1 MHLCNK
7 TFYSIFILFSLN
19 LPAYYEINI
28 NYESGFEY
36 ESQKKLLIDLQKES
50 SKRSIENLI
59 KNQDWIKAYSLV
71 FKPMS
76 KKIFISIKNREP
88 LFILNKEHFY
98 DRNLQKFT
106 FDKTQKK
113 IILVNGD
120 INDIE
125 DILSIIDLVQ
135 LNNLIEFK
143 IDRIDYS
150 FVNGWDV
157 KTDKALIRFG
167 KNISDQR
174 IKIFLDTVNYIYE
187 NRKIPSIIDMRY
199 KDGVA
204 LNYGK

>member
-7 TFYSIFILFSLN
+7 TFCSIFILFSLN
-19 LPAYYEINI
+19 LSAYYEINI

-157 KTDKALIRFG
+157 KTDIALIRFG

-174 IKIFLDTVNYIYE
+174 IKNFIDTVNYIYE

-204 LNYGK
+204 LSYGK

>member
-7 TFYSIFILFSLN
+7 TFCSIFILFSLN
-19 LPAYYEINI
+19 LSAYYEINI

-59 KNQDWIKAYSLV
+59 KNQDWIREYSLV
-71 FKPMS
+71 FKPLS

-88 LFILNKEHFY
+88 LFILNKEYFY
-98 DRNLQKFT
+98 DRNLKKFT
-106 FDKTQKK
+106 FDKSRKK
-113 IILVNGD
+113 IILVKGD

-125 DILSIIDLVQ
+125 DILNIIDLVQ

-157 KTDKALIRFG
+157 KTDTALIRFG

-204 LNYGK
+204 LSYGK

>member
-1 MHLCNK
+1 MHPCNK
-7 TFYSIFILFSLN
+7 IFYSIIILFSLN
-19 LPAYYEINI
+19 LPAYYEITI

-36 ESQKKLLIDLQKES
+36 ESQKKLLKDLQKEP
-50 SKRSIENLI
+50 SKRRIENLI
-59 KNQDWIKAYSLV
+59 KNQDWIKEYSLV
-71 FKPMS
+71 FKPFS
-76 KKIFISIKNREP
+76 KKIFISIKNIEP

-98 DRNLQKFT
+98 DRNLKKFT
-106 FDKTQKK
+106 FDKSRKK

-125 DILSIIDLVQ
+125 DILNIIDLVQ
-135 LNNLIEFK
+135 SNNSIKFK

-157 KTDKALIRFG
+157 KTDMTLIRFG
-167 KNISDQR
+167 KIISDQR

-204 LNYGK
+204 LSYGK

>member
-7 TFYSIFILFSLN
+7 TFCSIFILFSLN
-19 LPAYYEINI
+19 LSAYYEINI

-59 KNQDWIKAYSLV
+59 KNQDWIREYSLV
-71 FKPMS
+71 FKPLS

-88 LFILNKEHFY
+88 LFILNKEYFY
-98 DRNLQKFT
+98 DRNLKKFT
-106 FDKTQKK
+106 FDKSRKK
-113 IILVNGD
+113 IILVKGD

-125 DILSIIDLVQ
+125 DILNIIDLVQ

-157 KTDKALIRFG
+157 KTDRALIRFG

-204 LNYGK
+204 LSYGK

>member
-1 MHLCNK
+1 MHPCNK
-7 TFYSIFILFSLN
+7 IFYSIFILFSLN

-59 KNQDWIKAYSLV
+59 KNQDWIREYSLV
-71 FKPMS
+71 FKPLS

-98 DRNLQKFT
+98 DRNLKKFT
-106 FDKTQKK
+106 FDRSRKK
-113 IILVNGD
+113 IILVKGD

-125 DILSIIDLVQ
+125 DILNIIDLVQ

-143 IDRIDYS
+143 IDRIYD
-150 FVNGWDV
+150 D
-157 KTDKALIRFG
+157 
-167 KNISDQR
+167 
-174 IKIFLDTVNYIYE
+174 
-187 NRKIPSIIDMRY
+187 
-199 KDGVA
+199 
-204 LNYGK
+204 

>member
-1 MHLCNK
+1 MHPCNK
-7 TFYSIFILFSLN
+7 IFYSIIILFSLN

-36 ESQKKLLIDLQKES
+36 ESQKKLIKDLQKES

-59 KNQDWIKAYSLV
+59 KNQDWIKEYFLV
-71 FKPMS
+71 FKPFS
-76 KKIFISIKNREP
+76 KEIFISIKNREP
-88 LFILNKEHFY
+88 LFILNIEHFY
-98 DRNLQKFT
+98 DKNLKKFT
-106 FDKTQKK
+106 FDKSRKK

-125 DILSIIDLVQ
+125 DILKIIDLVQ
-135 LNNLIEFK
+135 LNNSIKFK

-157 KTDKALIRFG
+157 KTDTALIRFG

-174 IKIFLDTVNYIYE
+174 IKNFLDTVNYIYE

-204 LNYGK
+204 LSYGK

>member
-1 MHLCNK
+1 M
-7 TFYSIFILFSLN
+7 N
-19 LPAYYEINI
+19 LSAYYEINI

-59 KNQDWIKAYSLV
+59 KKQDWIREYSLV
-71 FKPMS
+71 FKPLS
-76 KKIFISIKNREP
+76 KNIFISIKNREP

-157 KTDKALIRFG
+157 KTDTALIRFG

-174 IKIFLDTVNYIYE
+174 IKNFIDTVNYIYE

-204 LNYGK
+204 LSYGK

>member
-7 TFYSIFILFSLN
+7 TFCSIFILFSLN
-19 LPAYYEINI
+19 LSAYYEINI

-59 KNQDWIKAYSLV
+59 KNQDWIREYSLV
-71 FKPMS
+71 FKPLS

-98 DRNLQKFT
+98 DRNLKKFT
-106 FDKTQKK
+106 FDKSRKK

-120 INDIE
+120 INNIE
-125 DILSIIDLVQ
+125 DILNIIDLVQ

-157 KTDKALIRFG
+157 KTDTALIRFG

-204 LNYGK
+204 LSYGK

>member
-19 LPAYYEINI
+19 LSAYYEINI

-59 KNQDWIKAYSLV
+59 KNQDWIKEYFLV
-71 FKPMS
+71 FKPFS
-76 KKIFISIKNREP
+76 KEIFINIKNRKP

-98 DRNLQKFT
+98 DRNLKKFT
-106 FDKTQKK
+106 FDKSRKK
-113 IILVNGD
+113 IILVKGD

-125 DILSIIDLVQ
+125 DILNIIDLVQ

-157 KTDKALIRFG
+157 KTDMTLIRFG

-204 LNYGK
+204 LSYGK

>member
-1 MHLCNK
+1 
-7 TFYSIFILFSLN
+7 LN
-19 LPAYYEINI
+19 IKAYYEINI

-36 ESQKKLLIDLQKES
+36 ESQKKLLKDLQKES
-50 SKRSIENLI
+50 SKRGIENLI

-98 DRNLQKFT
+98 DRNLKKFT

-113 IILVNGD
+113 IILVKGD

-157 KTDKALIRFG
+157 KTDIALIRFG

-174 IKIFLDTVNYIYE
+174 IKNFIDTVNYIYE
-187 NRKIPSIIDMRY
+187 NGKIPSIIDMRY

-204 LNYGK
+204 LSYGK

>member
-19 LPAYYEINI
+19 LSAYYEINI

-50 SKRSIENLI
+50 SKSSIENLI
-59 KNQDWIKAYSLV
+59 KNQDWIREYSLV
-71 FKPMS
+71 FKPLS

-88 LFILNKEHFY
+88 LFILNKEYFY
-98 DRNLQKFT
+98 DRNLKKFT
-106 FDKTQKK
+106 FDKSRKK
-113 IILVNGD
+113 IILVKGD

-125 DILSIIDLVQ
+125 DILNIIDLVQ

-157 KTDKALIRFG
+157 KTDTALIRFG

-204 LNYGK
+204 LSYGK

>member
-19 LPAYYEINI
+19 LSAYYEINI

-59 KNQDWIKAYSLV
+59 KNQDWIREYSLV
-71 FKPMS
+71 FKPLS

-88 LFILNKEHFY
+88 LFILNKEYFY
-98 DRNLQKFT
+98 DRNLKKFT
-106 FDKTQKK
+106 FDKSRKK

-125 DILSIIDLVQ
+125 DILNIIDLVQ

-157 KTDKALIRFG
+157 KTDTALIRFG

-204 LNYGK
+204 LSYGK

>member
-59 KNQDWIKAYSLV
+59 KNQDWIKEYSLV
-71 FKPMS
+71 FKPLS
-76 KKIFISIKNREP
+76 KEIFISIKNREP

-98 DRNLQKFT
+98 DRNLKKFT
-106 FDKTQKK
+106 FDKSRKK
-113 IILVNGD
+113 IILVKGD

-125 DILSIIDLVQ
+125 DILNIIDLVQ

-157 KTDKALIRFG
+157 KTDTALIRFG

-204 LNYGK
+204 LSYGK

>member
-1 MHLCNK
+1 MHPCNK
-7 TFYSIFILFSLN
+7 IFYSTIILFSLN

-59 KNQDWIKAYSLV
+59 KNQDWIREYSLV
-71 FKPMS
+71 FKPLS

-88 LFILNKEHFY
+88 LFVLNKEHFY
-98 DRNLQKFT
+98 DRNLKKFT
-106 FDKTQKK
+106 FDKSRKK

-125 DILSIIDLVQ
+125 DILKIIDLVQ
-135 LNNLIEFK
+135 LNNSIKFK

-157 KTDKALIRFG
+157 TTNLALIRFG

-174 IKIFLDTVNYIYE
+174 TKNFLDTVNYIYE

-204 LNYGK
+204 LSYGK

>member
-19 LPAYYEINI
+19 LSAYYEINI

-59 KNQDWIKAYSLV
+59 KNQDWIREYSLV
-71 FKPMS
+71 FKPLS

-88 LFILNKEHFY
+88 LFILNKKHYY
-98 DRNLQKFT
+98 DRNLKKFT
-106 FDKTQKK
+106 FDKSRKK
-113 IILVNGD
+113 IILVKGD

-125 DILSIIDLVQ
+125 DILNIIDLVQ

-157 KTDKALIRFG
+157 KTDTALIRFG

-174 IKIFLDTVNYIYE
+174 IKNFLDTVNYIYE

-204 LNYGK
+204 LSYGK